1 MAPATLF
8 YQLVIALVLLV
19 FGTFL
24 FIILSLF
31 FTLISLAIYML
42 LLRRKIKKSFGKMFK
57 NMG

>member
-8 YQLVIALVLLV
+8 YQLVIAFVLLV

-31 FTLISLAIYML
+31 FTLISLVIYML